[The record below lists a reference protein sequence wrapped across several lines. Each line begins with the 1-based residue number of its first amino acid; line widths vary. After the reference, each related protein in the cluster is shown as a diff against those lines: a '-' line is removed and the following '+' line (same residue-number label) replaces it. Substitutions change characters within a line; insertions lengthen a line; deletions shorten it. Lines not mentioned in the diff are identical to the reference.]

1 LLGTPTKSIK
11 REEPSLHTFPSSL
24 VGLLTG
30 LTLGW
35 GLNWPMIKIVLSEMQ
50 PMHFRALCLLFGAVG
65 LLAIARLKG
74 LPVRVPEGQWPRMA
88 VIAIFNMTLWN
99 VLAVYGVRLMAS
111 GRASILGY
119 TMPAWSVLLSRFFL
133 GEPFTGR
140 RAAGV
145 ALGLMG
151 MGLLLGSEIQAV
163 GRSPLGCLLMVG
175 AALSWALG
183 TIMIKLW
190 PVDLSA
196 VAFAGWQMAIGVV
209 PILGI
214 ALFWERG
221 TFDFLSFSPGPI
233 FGIFYNLLVGYL
245 FCYWAWMKIAVIAPV
260 GISSLSVM
268 MIPVVGVFSGILLL
282 GEGPHWQD
290 FVALIAVVGSLAT
303 VMLPP
308 RKTQSRQTEGS

>member
-1 LLGTPTKSIK
+1 
-11 REEPSLHTFPSSL
+11 
-24 VGLLTG
+24 
-30 LTLGW
+30 
-35 GLNWPMIKIVLSEMQ
+35 
-50 PMHFRALCLLFGAVG
+50 
-65 LLAIARLKG
+65 
-74 LPVRVPEGQWPRMA
+74 
-88 VIAIFNMTLWN
+88 
-99 VLAVYGVRLMAS
+99 
-111 GRASILGY
+111 
-119 TMPAWSVLLSRFFL
+119 
-133 GEPFTGR
+133 
-140 RAAGV
+140 
-145 ALGLMG
+145 
-151 MGLLLGSEIQAV
+151 
-163 GRSPLGCLLMVG
+163 MVG

-268 MIPVVGVFSGILLL
+268 MIPVVGVFSVFCSSVKGPTGRTSLPLLRWWFP
-282 GEGPHWQD
+282 GD
-290 FVALIAVVGSLAT
+290 SDAA
-303 VMLPP
+303 P
-308 RKTQSRQTEGS
+308 RKTQLRQTEGS